1 LLRFLVAFVLGCG
14 VGMAL
19 VTFYWWRSDQQQAEA
34 LEGWE
39 WQQKQRGAHPPPEEA

>member
-1 LLRFLVAFVLGCG
+1 MLRFVVAFVFGCG

-39 WQQKQRGAHPPPEEA
+39 WQQKQRDLPSPSREG